1 MSRGFTEIVYI
12 LDRSGSMGG
21 LELDTIGGFNSM
33 IKKQRETG
41 EKAYVSTI
49 LFDDVTEVLHNRVD
63 IREVEDITA
72 NEYYVR
78 GCTALLDAVGG
89 AIKHTVNIHRHVP
102 KDLRPEKTIFVI
114 TTDGM
119 ENASSK
125 YSYGQIRKMIE
136 HEQKKYGWQFIF
148 IGANIDS
155 YAEAQK
161 FGIKKERA
169 VNYMHDSVGTA
180 KLYTGVSKAVCTV
193 MMAGSAMEADEELDF
208 CAWDDDI
215 REDYVKRSGKPGRR

>member
-1 MSRGFTEIVYI
+1 MSKGYTEIVYI

-63 IREVEDITA
+63 IREVKNITPK
-72 NEYYVR
+72 EYYVR

-89 AIKHTVNIHRHVP
+89 AIKHTVNVHRHAP
-102 KDLRPEKTIFVI
+102 KGEKPKKTIFVI

-119 ENASSK
+119 ENASCR
-125 YSYGQIRKMIE
+125 YSYGQIKRMIQ

-155 YAEAQK
+155 YAEAQR

-169 VNYMHDSVGTA
+169 VNYMHDAMGTE
-180 KLYTGVSKAVCTV
+180 KLYDGVSKAVCSV
-193 MMAGSAMEADEELDF
+193 MVADSDMDLEEELDL
-208 CAWDDDI
+208 CGWDDEI
-215 REDYVKRSGKPGRR
+215 RMDYAMRHK

>member
-1 MSRGFTEIVYI
+1 MSKGYTEIVYI

-49 LFDDVTEVLHNRVD
+49 LFDDETEVLHNRVD
-63 IREVEDITA
+63 IRKVKDITSK
-72 NEYYVR
+72 EYYVR

-89 AIKHTVNIHRHVP
+89 AIRHTVNVHKNAP
-102 KDLRPEKTIFVI
+102 KDSRPEKTIFVI

-119 ENASSK
+119 ENASSR
-125 YSYGQIRKMIE
+125 YSYGQIRKMIQ

-155 YAEAQK
+155 YAEAQR

-169 VNYMHDSVGTA
+169 VNYMHDSLGTK
-180 KLYTGVSKAVCTV
+180 KLYAGVSKAVCSV
-193 MMAGSAMEADEELDF
+193 MMAGSAVEAETKLNCSD
-208 CAWDDDI
+208 WDDEI
-215 REDYVKRSGKPGRR
+215 RMDYEERCR

>member
-1 MSRGFTEIVYI
+1 MSKGYTEIVYI
-12 LDRSGSMGG
+12 LDRSGSMAG

-63 IREVEDITA
+63 IRKVRDITPE
-72 NEYYVR
+72 EYYVR

-89 AIKHTVNIHRHVP
+89 AIKHMVNVHKYAP
-102 KDLRPEKTIFVI
+102 KDKKPEKTIFVI

-119 ENASSK
+119 ENASCK
-125 YSYGQIRKMIE
+125 YSYGQIRKMIKY
-136 HEQKKYGWQFIF
+136 EQEKYGWQFIF

-155 YAEAQK
+155 YAEAQR
-161 FGIKKERA
+161 FGIKKNRT
-169 VNYMHDSVGTA
+169 VNYMHDSLGTA
-180 KLYTGVSKAVCTV
+180 KLYAGVSKAVCSV
-193 MMAGSAMEADEELDF
+193 MVASTSDEADAELNLGCWEE
-208 CAWDDDI
+208 DI
-215 REDYVKRSGKPGRR
+215 RLDYEKRNNQRR

>member
-1 MSRGFTEIVYI
+1 MSKGYTEIVYI

-33 IKKQRETG
+33 IRNQRKTG

-49 LFDDVTEVLHNRVD
+49 LFDDVSEVLHNRVD
-63 IREVEDITA
+63 IREVRDITSK
-72 NEYYVR
+72 EYYVR

-89 AIKHTVNIHRHVP
+89 AIRHTVNVHKHAP
-102 KDLRPEKTIFVI
+102 KNKKPEKTIFVI

-119 ENASSK
+119 ENASCR
-125 YSYGQIRKMIE
+125 YSYGQIKKMIQLQ
-136 HEQKKYGWQFIF
+136 QKKYGWQFIF

-155 YAEAQK
+155 YAEAQR

-169 VNYMHDSVGTA
+169 VNYMHDELGTK
-180 KLYTGVSKAVCTV
+180 KLYEGVSKAVCSV
-193 MMAGSAMEADEELDF
+193 MMAGSAMDAEAELDC
-208 CAWDDDI
+208 CAWDDEI
-215 REDYVKRSGKPGRR
+215 RMDYEARSTRSGRR

>member
-1 MSRGFTEIVYI
+1 MSKGYTEIVYI

-21 LELDTIGGFNSM
+21 LELDTIGGFNAM
-33 IKKQRETG
+33 IKKQRATG
-41 EKAYVSTI
+41 ERAYVSTI

-63 IREVEDITA
+63 IREVKDITPDD
-72 NEYYVR
+72 YYVR

-89 AIKHTVNIHRHVP
+89 AIRHTVNAHRHAP
-102 KDLRPEKTIFVI
+102 EDERPEKTIFII

-119 ENASSK
+119 ENASSR
-125 YSYGQIRKMIE
+125 YSYGQIKKMIR

-155 YAEAQK
+155 YAEAQR

-180 KLYTGVSKAVCTV
+180 NLYAGVSKAVCSV
-193 MMAGSAMEADEELDF
+193 MMAESAMDAEKELNCCD
-208 CAWDDDI
+208 WDAEI
-215 REDYVKRSGKPGRR
+215 RKDYAKRSGKRR

>member
-1 MSRGFTEIVYI
+1 MSKGYTEIVYI

-33 IKKQRETG
+33 IRKQRETG

-63 IREVEDITA
+63 IREVRDITSR
-72 NEYYVR
+72 EYYVR

-89 AIKHTVNIHRHVP
+89 AIRHTVNVHMHAP
-102 KDLRPEKTIFVI
+102 KGMKPNKTIFVI

-119 ENASSK
+119 ENASCR
-125 YSYGQIRKMIE
+125 YSYGQIEKMIRLQQE
-136 HEQKKYGWQFIF
+136 KYGWQFIF

-155 YAEAQK
+155 YAEAQR

-169 VNYMHDSVGTA
+169 VNYMHDEMGTK
-180 KLYTGVSKAVCTV
+180 KLYEGVSKAVCSV
-193 MMAGSAMEADEELDF
+193 MMAGSAMEADVQLD
-208 CAWDDDI
+208 CCDWDDEI
-215 REDYVKRSGKPGRR
+215 RMDYEERSARSGR

>member
-1 MSRGFTEIVYI
+1 MMSKGYTEIVYI

-49 LFDDVTEVLHNRVD
+49 LFDDVTEVLHDRVD
-63 IREVEDITA
+63 IREVKDITPK
-72 NEYYVR
+72 EYYVR

-89 AIKHTVNIHRHVP
+89 AIRHTVNVHKYAP
-102 KDLRPEKTIFVI
+102 KGMKPEKTIFVI

-119 ENASSK
+119 ENASSRF
-125 YSYGQIRKMIE
+125 SYGQIKKMIQ
-136 HEQKKYGWQFIF
+136 HEQKRYGWQFIF

-155 YAEAQK
+155 YAEAQR

-180 KLYTGVSKAVCTV
+180 NLYAGVSKAVCSV
-193 MMAGSAMEADEELDF
+193 MMADSAEGADEELDY
-208 CAWDDDI
+208 CEWDVDI
-215 REDYVKRSGKPGRR
+215 REDYERRSSSF

>member
-1 MSRGFTEIVYI
+1 MSKGYTEIVYI

-63 IREVEDITA
+63 IRKVKDITP
-72 NEYYVR
+72 EDYYVR

-89 AIKHTVNIHRHVP
+89 AIKHTVNAHRHAP
-102 KDLRPEKTIFVI
+102 KDKRPEKTIFVI

-125 YSYGQIRKMIE
+125 YSYGQIKKMIQ

-155 YAEAQK
+155 YAEAQR
-161 FGIKKERA
+161 FGIKKNRA
-169 VNYMHDSVGTA
+169 VNYMHDSIGTA
-180 KLYTGVSKAVCTV
+180 NLYAGVSKAVCSV
-193 MMAGSAMEADEELDF
+193 MMANSCDEADQVLD
-208 CAWDDDI
+208 CEGWDEDI
-215 REDYVKRSGKPGRR
+215 REDYERRSSQSRR

>member
-1 MSRGFTEIVYI
+1 MSKGYTEIVYI

-33 IKKQRETG
+33 IKKQRATG

-63 IREVEDITA
+63 IREVRDITPD
-72 NEYYVR
+72 EYYVR

-89 AIKHTVNIHRHVP
+89 AIKHTANVHKNAP
-102 KDLRPEKTIFVI
+102 KDKRPEKTIFVI

-119 ENASSK
+119 ENASCR
-125 YSYGQIRKMIE
+125 YSYGQIKKMIQ

-155 YAEAQK
+155 YAEAQR

-180 KLYTGVSKAVCTV
+180 TLYAGVSKAVCSV
-193 MMAGSAMEADEELDF
+193 MMADSAMDAEEELNF
-208 CAWDDDI
+208 CDWDVDI
-215 REDYVKRSGKPGRR
+215 REDYRKRSGQRGR